1 MTSFVHVAHRFEG
14 WIQVGSSGQRR
25 KWGSEGR
32 KWWMRID
39 WTRCLS
45 RMAPDRK
52 AWRTSRMG
60 AQACF
65 KHREH
70 LGCFCENWAL
80 LFFCSQ
86 VLVFHSTSN
95 FTNFPRK
102 SLGSPS
108 QHIQKVV
115 SKVRVT
121 VHHSGHFLLGNL
133 ASRCSWL
140 IKESQKPCRTET
152 WPFWSFQN
160 RIVQLNHISL
170 MFNFLRETESN
181 SLDCVV
187 SNLKVSNFR
196 WFAIV
201 FSWDFLLY
209 GFNSTIIKRFSI

>member
-1 MTSFVHVAHRFEG
+1 M
-14 WIQVGSSGQRR
+14 
-25 KWGSEGR
+25 
-32 KWWMRID
+32 
-39 WTRCLS
+39 
-45 RMAPDRK
+45 
-52 AWRTSRMG
+52 WRTVLKAGYKSVLLDNDASEEVKDGSDEWELIGRD
-60 AQACF
+60 ACHGWRLTGRLEEPHGWVP
-65 KHREH
+65 KHV
-70 LGCFCENWAL
+70 LSTGNIWAVFVKTGHCC
-80 LFFCSQ
+80 FFCFQ

-108 QHIQKVV
+108 QHVQKVV

-133 ASRCSWL
+133 ASQCSWL

-170 MFNFLRETESN
+170 MFNFLWETESN

>member
-80 LFFCSQ
+80 LFFLFSSAGVPLHKQ
-86 VLVFHSTSN
+86 LHQFSSEI
-95 FTNFPRK
+95 
-102 SLGSPS
+102 SW
-108 QHIQKVV
+108 V
-115 SKVRVT
+115 SKSTRPKSRFKGSCHSASQWPLFVRQSRLAV
-121 VHHSGHFLLGNL
+121 FLADQRKPETLQDRNMTIL
-133 ASRCSWL
+133 EFPKSNCS
-140 IKESQKPCRTET
+140 
-152 WPFWSFQN
+152 
-160 RIVQLNHISL
+160 
-170 MFNFLRETESN
+170 TESY
-181 SLDCVV
+181 
-187 SNLKVSNFR
+187 
-196 WFAIV
+196 IV
-201 FSWDFLLY
+201 DVQFFVGNWIQLFGLCCEQPESFK
-209 GFNSTIIKRFSI
+209 FQVIRNCF